1 MLWGEME
8 LEMLIKQKTR
18 GGGEVKFAGVILV
31 EVGACF
37 CLERKN
43 IHSSGLIVSGHGEMV
58 LLF

>member
-8 LEMLIKQKTR
+8 LEMLIKQKPGR
-18 GGGEVKFAGVILV
+18 EVKFAGVILV
-31 EVGACF
+31 EVGVCF

-58 LLF
+58 LLL